1 MTIKDENT
9 ELFNDTEVGNTKT
22 SLDGMLRENS
32 SCLGTFS
39 ILRREL
45 TFPLIF
51 TLELAE
57 VSLETT
63 LKLTNEGNIAHFVVR
78 FFYARQK

>member
-1 MTIKDENT
+1 
-9 ELFNDTEVGNTKT
+9 
-22 SLDGMLRENS
+22 MLRENS

-51 TLELAE
+51 TLEPAT
-57 VSLETT
+57 VSQQPTLE
-63 LKLTNEGNIAHFVVR
+63 LTKEGNIAHFVVR
-78 FFYARQK
+78 VFLNLSEMKREFCIDNKLDIVYW